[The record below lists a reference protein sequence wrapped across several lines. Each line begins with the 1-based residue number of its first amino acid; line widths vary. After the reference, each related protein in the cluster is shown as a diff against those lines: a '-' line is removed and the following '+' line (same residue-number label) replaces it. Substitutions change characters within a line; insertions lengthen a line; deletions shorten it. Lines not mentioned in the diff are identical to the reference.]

1 MHYTELKMMEE
12 TGLNMKIKRFLS
24 IVLLL
29 CLSLF
34 ANEKQKLVLAVN
46 PYKTTPELQVIHAE
60 LINYL
65 EKALQREIVFVVS
78 KDYNNLITLIEQ
90 GSVDIASISP
100 KLFATLRVKDP
111 AIPYLASIKFADTQG
126 NVRSSYHSLI
136 VTLSDSSIQ
145 TLADLKGKSF
155 GFTDVDSTSGY
166 LYPRF
171 MMRQNGI
178 DPAKGLGKIYMLKKH
193 PKVIQALLEKSI
205 DAGALNDSIYRS
217 LSKAEQKKIRILST
231 SEEIPY
237 DLMLASKQMDEALVM
252 KIRALL
258 LAFHSTPSSSTSIAG
273 FEEKSLFLYDRLL
286 DLE

>member
-1 MHYTELKMMEE
+1 MMEE

-46 PYKTTPELQVIHAE
+46 PYRTTPELQVIHAE
-60 LINYL
+60 LIDYL

-78 KDYNNLITLIEQ
+78 KDYNHLISLIEQ

-100 KLFATLRVKDP
+100 KLFATLRLREP
-111 AIPYLASIKFADTQG
+111 EAHYLATIKFADKQG

-178 DPAKGLGKIYMLKKH
+178 DPAKELGKIYMLKKH
-193 PKVIQALLEKSI
+193 PKIIQALFEKSI
-205 DAGALNDSIYRS
+205 EAGAVVDGVYRA
-217 LSKAEQKKIRILST
+217 LPKVEKEKIRILAT

-237 DLMLASKQMDEALVM
+237 DLMIASKQMDEALVT

-273 FEEKSLFLYDRLL
+273 FEEKSLFLYDRLR

>member
-1 MHYTELKMMEE
+1 MEE

-34 ANEKQKLVLAVN
+34 ANEKQKLILAVN
-46 PYKTTPELQVIHAE
+46 PYKTTPELQVLHAE
-60 LINYL
+60 LIDYL
-65 EKALQREIVFVVS
+65 EKALKREIVFVVS

-100 KLFATLRVKDP
+100 KLFATLRLKDP
-111 AIPYLASIKFADTQG
+111 TIPYLASIKFADAQG
-126 NVRSSYHSLI
+126 NVRSSYRSLI
-136 VTLSDSSIQ
+136 VTLSDSSIR
-145 TLADLKGKSF
+145 TFADLKGKSF

-178 DPAKGLGKIYMLKKH
+178 DPAKELGKIYMLKKH

-205 DAGALNDSIYRS
+205 DVGALYDGIYRG
-217 LSKAEQKKIRILST
+217 LSNAEQKKIRILAT
-231 SEEIPY
+231 SEEIPH
-237 DLMLASKQMDEALVM
+237 DVMIASKQMDEALVT

-258 LAFHSTPSSSTSIAG
+258 LAFHSTPSSSSSIAG
-273 FEEKSLFLYDRLL
+273 FEEKSLFLYDRLR

>member
-1 MHYTELKMMEE
+1 MMEE

-34 ANEKQKLVLAVN
+34 ANEKQKLILAVN
-46 PYKTTPELQVIHAE
+46 PYKTTPELQVLHAE
-60 LINYL
+60 LIDYL
-65 EKALQREIVFVVS
+65 EKALKREIVFVVS

-100 KLFATLRVKDP
+100 KLFATLRLKDP
-111 AIPYLASIKFADTQG
+111 TIPYLASIKFADAQG
-126 NVRSSYHSLI
+126 NVRSSYRSLI
-136 VTLSDSSIQ
+136 VTLSDSSIR
-145 TLADLKGKSF
+145 TFADLKGKSF

-178 DPAKGLGKIYMLKKH
+178 DPAKELGKIYMLKKH

-205 DAGALNDSIYRS
+205 DVGALYDGIYRG
-217 LSKAEQKKIRILST
+217 LSNAEQKKIRILAT
-231 SEEIPY
+231 SEEIPH
-237 DLMLASKQMDEALVM
+237 DVMIASKQMDEALVT

-258 LAFHSTPSSSTSIAG
+258 LAFHSTPSSSSSIAG
-273 FEEKSLFLYDRLL
+273 FEEKSLFLYDRLR

>member
-1 MHYTELKMMEE
+1 MMEE
-12 TGLNMKIKRFLS
+12 TGLNMKIKQFLS
-24 IVLLL
+24 IVFLL

-34 ANEKQKLVLAVN
+34 ANEKQKLILAVN

-60 LINYL
+60 LIDYL
-65 EKALQREIVFVVS
+65 EKALKREIVFVVS

-100 KLFATLRVKDP
+100 KLFATLRLKDP
-111 AIPYLASIKFADTQG
+111 TIPYLASIKFADAQG
-126 NVRSSYHSLI
+126 NVRSSYRSLI
-136 VTLSDSSIQ
+136 VTLSDSSIR
-145 TLADLKGKSF
+145 TFADLKGKSF

-178 DPAKGLGKIYMLKKH
+178 DPAKELGKIYMLKKH

-205 DAGALNDSIYRS
+205 DVGALYDGIYRG
-217 LSKAEQKKIRILST
+217 LSNAEQKKIRILAT
-231 SEEIPY
+231 SEEIPH
-237 DLMLASKQMDEALVM
+237 DVMIASKQMDEALVT

-258 LAFHSTPSSSTSIAG
+258 LAFHSTPSSSSSIAG
-273 FEEKSLFLYDRLL
+273 FEEKSLFLYDRLR

>member
-1 MHYTELKMMEE
+1 MMEE

-34 ANEKQKLVLAVN
+34 ANEKQKLILAVN

-60 LINYL
+60 LIDYL
-65 EKALQREIVFVVS
+65 EKALKREIVFVVS

-100 KLFATLRVKDP
+100 KLFATLRLKDP
-111 AIPYLASIKFADTQG
+111 TIPYLASIKFADAQG
-126 NVRSSYHSLI
+126 NVRSSYRSLI
-136 VTLSDSSIQ
+136 VTLSDSSIR
-145 TLADLKGKSF
+145 TFADLKGKSF

-178 DPAKGLGKIYMLKKH
+178 DPAKELGKIYMLKKH

-205 DAGALNDSIYRS
+205 DVGALYDGIYRG
-217 LSKAEQKKIRILST
+217 LSNAEQKKIRILAT
-231 SEEIPY
+231 SEEIPH
-237 DLMLASKQMDEALVM
+237 DVMIASKQMDEALVT
-252 KIRALL
+252 KIRTLL

-273 FEEKSLFLYDRLL
+273 FEEKSLFLYDRLR

>member
-1 MHYTELKMMEE
+1 MEE

-34 ANEKQKLVLAVN
+34 ANEKQKLILAVN

-60 LINYL
+60 LIDYL
-65 EKALQREIVFVVS
+65 EKALKREIVFVVS

-100 KLFATLRVKDP
+100 KLFATLRLKDP
-111 AIPYLASIKFADTQG
+111 TIPYLASIKFADAQG
-126 NVRSSYHSLI
+126 NVRSSYRSLI
-136 VTLSDSSIQ
+136 VTLSDSSIR
-145 TLADLKGKSF
+145 TFADLKGKSF

-178 DPAKGLGKIYMLKKH
+178 DPAKELGKIYMLKKH

-205 DAGALNDSIYRS
+205 DVGALYDGIYRG
-217 LSKAEQKKIRILST
+217 LSNAEQKKIRILAT
-231 SEEIPY
+231 SEEIPH
-237 DLMLASKQMDEALVM
+237 DVMIASKQMDEALVT
-252 KIRALL
+252 KIRTLL

-273 FEEKSLFLYDRLL
+273 FEEKSLFLYDRLR

>member
-1 MHYTELKMMEE
+1 MMEE
-12 TGLNMKIKRFLS
+12 TGLNMKIKQFLS
-24 IVLLL
+24 IVFLL

-46 PYKTTPELQVIHAE
+46 PYRTTPELQVIHAE
-60 LINYL
+60 LIDYL

-78 KDYNNLITLIEQ
+78 KDYNHLISLIEQ

-100 KLFATLRVKDP
+100 KLFATLRLREP
-111 AIPYLASIKFADTQG
+111 EAHYLATIKFADKQG

-178 DPAKGLGKIYMLKKH
+178 DPAKELGKIYMLKKH
-193 PKVIQALLEKSI
+193 PKIIQALFEKSI
-205 DAGALNDSIYRS
+205 EAGAVVDGVYRA
-217 LSKAEQKKIRILST
+217 LPKVEKEKIRILAT

-237 DLMLASKQMDEALVM
+237 DLMIASKQMDEALVT

-258 LAFHSTPSSSTSIAG
+258 LAFHSTPSSSSSIAG
-273 FEEKSLFLYDRLL
+273 FEEKSLFLYDRLR

>member
-1 MHYTELKMMEE
+1 
-12 TGLNMKIKRFLS
+12 MKIKQFLS
-24 IVLLL
+24 IVFLL

-34 ANEKQKLVLAVN
+34 ANEKQKLILAVN
-46 PYKTTPELQVIHAE
+46 PYKTTPELQVLHAE
-60 LINYL
+60 LIDYL
-65 EKALQREIVFVVS
+65 EKALKREIVFVVS

-100 KLFATLRVKDP
+100 KLFATLRLKDP
-111 AIPYLASIKFADTQG
+111 TIPYLASIKFADAQG
-126 NVRSSYHSLI
+126 NVRSSYRSLI
-136 VTLSDSSIQ
+136 VTLSDSSIR
-145 TLADLKGKSF
+145 TFADLKGKSF

-178 DPAKGLGKIYMLKKH
+178 DPAKELGKIYMLKKH

-205 DAGALNDSIYRS
+205 DVGALYDGIYRG
-217 LSKAEQKKIRILST
+217 LSNAEQKKIRILAT
-231 SEEIPY
+231 SEEIPH
-237 DLMLASKQMDEALVM
+237 DVMIASKQMDEALVT

-258 LAFHSTPSSSTSIAG
+258 LAFHSTPSSSSSIAG
-273 FEEKSLFLYDRLL
+273 FEEKSLFLYDRLR

>member
-1 MHYTELKMMEE
+1 MEE

-34 ANEKQKLVLAVN
+34 ANEKQKLILAVN

-60 LINYL
+60 LIDYL
-65 EKALQREIVFVVS
+65 EKALKREIVFVVS

-100 KLFATLRVKDP
+100 KLFATLRLKDP
-111 AIPYLASIKFADTQG
+111 TIPYLASIKFADAQG
-126 NVRSSYHSLI
+126 NVRSSYRSLI
-136 VTLSDSSIQ
+136 VTLSDSSIR
-145 TLADLKGKSF
+145 TFADLKGKSF

-178 DPAKGLGKIYMLKKH
+178 DPAKELGKIYMLKKH

-205 DAGALNDSIYRS
+205 DVGALYDGIYRG
-217 LSKAEQKKIRILST
+217 LSNAEQKKIRILAT
-231 SEEIPY
+231 SEEIPH
-237 DLMLASKQMDEALVM
+237 DVMIASKQMDEALVT

-258 LAFHSTPSSSTSIAG
+258 LAFHSTPSSSSSIAG
-273 FEEKSLFLYDRLL
+273 FEEKSLFLYDRLR

>member
-1 MHYTELKMMEE
+1 MEE
-12 TGLNMKIKRFLS
+12 TGLNMKIKQFLS
-24 IVLLL
+24 IVFLL

-34 ANEKQKLVLAVN
+34 ANEKQKLILAVN

-60 LINYL
+60 LIDYL
-65 EKALQREIVFVVS
+65 EKALKREIVFVVS

-100 KLFATLRVKDP
+100 KLFATLRLKDP
-111 AIPYLASIKFADTQG
+111 TIPYLASIKFADAQG
-126 NVRSSYHSLI
+126 NVRSSYRSLI
-136 VTLSDSSIQ
+136 VTLSDSSIR
-145 TLADLKGKSF
+145 TFADLKGKSF

-178 DPAKGLGKIYMLKKH
+178 DPAKELGKIYMLKKH

-205 DAGALNDSIYRS
+205 DVGALYDGIYRG
-217 LSKAEQKKIRILST
+217 LSNAEQKKIRILAT
-231 SEEIPY
+231 SEEIPH
-237 DLMLASKQMDEALVM
+237 DVMIASKQMDEALVT

-258 LAFHSTPSSSTSIAG
+258 LAFHSTPSSSSSIAG
-273 FEEKSLFLYDRLL
+273 FEEKSLFLYDRLR

>member
-1 MHYTELKMMEE
+1 MMEE

-34 ANEKQKLVLAVN
+34 ANEKQKLILAVN

-90 GSVDIASISP
+90 GSVDIASLSP

-111 AIPYLASIKFADTQG
+111 TIPYLASIKFADAQG
-126 NVRSSYHSLI
+126 NVRSSYRSLI
-136 VTLSDSSIQ
+136 VTLSDSSIL
-145 TLADLKGKSF
+145 TFADLKGKSF
-155 GFTDVDSTSGY
+155 GFTDLDSTSGY

-171 MMRQNGI
+171 MMRQKGI
-178 DPAKGLGKIYMLKKH
+178 DPAKELGKIYMLKKH

-205 DAGALNDSIYRS
+205 EAGALYDGIYRG
-217 LSKAEQKKIRILST
+217 LSKAEKEKIRILAT
-231 SEEIPY
+231 SEEIPH
-237 DLMLASKQMDEALVM
+237 DVMVASKQMDKALVT
-252 KIRALL
+252 KIQALL
-258 LAFHSTPSSSTSIAG
+258 LAFHSTPSSSFNIAG
-273 FEEKSLFLYDRLL
+273 FEEKSLFFYDRLL